1 MKKLVSIITPAYNAS
16 KTLNETFESVLSQ
29 TYDAW
34 EWIVVNDCSKD
45 DTKDVLENLA
55 KKDSRVVV
63 VNLDKNGGAA
73 NARNEGIKLAKGE
86 YIAFLDADDL
96 WDKTKLDKQ
105 IQFMKKNHY
114 DFTYTKYE
122 EINEDGKSLGRV
134 ISGPKKI
141 TFRKFKHMDYVGC
154 LTVMY
159 RREIYPN
166 LEIPVSLKKNN
177 DYAMWLLLS
186 KKAPCYLLNESLGF
200 YRRHETGS
208 ISSGKKSSLFKHHI
222 SLYKIL
228 YGFGSIRAFLYALR
242 NVCFYFYKRV
252 KYVKKV

>member
-1 MKKLVSIITPAYNAS
+1 MNNPLVSIICPSYNAEKFIS
-16 KTLNETFESVLSQ
+16 QTIESVLQQ
-29 TYDAW
+29 TVTSF
-34 EWIVVNDCSKD
+34 ELIVVDDCSTDKTIECVKSFSD
-45 DTKDVLENLA
+45 ERICLF
-55 KKDSRVVV
+55 
-63 VNLDKNGGAA
+63 VNEKNSGAA
-73 NARNEGIKLAKGE
+73 FCRNKAISEAKGT

-114 DFTYTKYE
+114 DFTYTNYE

-177 DYAMWLLLS
+177 DYAMWLLLA

-228 YGFGSIRAFLYALR
+228 YGFGSIRAFFYALR